1 MKAGDLVKDKK
12 TGSVGIIANAWIDE
26 NDKTSVIVEFL
37 EKKDIAVYWS
47 PGMFHDTPGDDQNH
61 DGNLYHT
68 DILELLD
75 DDD

>member
-37 EKKDIAVYWS
+37 EKKVQRQYL
-47 PGMFHDTPGDDQNH
+47 HV
-61 DGNLYHT
+61 
-68 DILELLD
+68 
-75 DDD
+75 

>member
-12 TGSVGIIANAWIDE
+12 TGSIGIIAGAWIDE

-37 EKKDIAVYWS
+37 EKKDVAVYWS
-47 PGMFHDTPGDDQNH
+47 PGKFRDTSGDDR
-61 DGNLYHT
+61 DYGDNLYHT